1 MAGYSSKKPSLTQ
14 KEVAYQIFLRTGL
27 PADMIKTTLDIYG
40 EIVQEGLLGQVE
52 IPIPGIGHFS
62 WKQIN
67 PRSNVR
73 RWNPQEHCY
82 TEPQDIQGFQKTVL
96 RLSSKWSAKQK
107 AATLFDIG
115 EENPANT
122 NLVSYDENDEIDN
135 ENDKID
141 GEDADDDSSE

>member
-1 MAGYSSKKPSLTQ
+1 MAGYSSKKPRLTQ
-14 KEVAYQIFLRTGL
+14 KEVAYQIFLRTGF